1 MGVGT
6 VFDKRNPLPLGEIAE
21 SVQIRG
27 MATHVNSNDG
37 LCTRRDGRFREF
49 GIETPGVRRDVHGD
63 RQRAGVENGAGRSDE
78 GVVGEDHF
86 ISGADA
92 EGGYGDFESG
102 RTVGHGNAVFGAV
115 KFGEC
120 LFKGE
125 SSGSGSSPPNATVEN
140 ILKSFAFRVVI
151 LRPNRK
157 AFLVRLLTA
166 IHCEFRHGNL
176 LSWYEEGLKLI
187 RAG

>member
-1 MGVGT
+1 
-6 VFDKRNPLPLGEIAE
+6 L
-21 SVQIRG
+21 
-27 MATHVNSNDG
+27 ATQVNSKDG

-120 LFKGE
+120 LFKGGIE
-125 SSGSGSSPPNATVEN
+125 FELRDTVHVHERTVPRMTSSVPGSANSHALCPYFYWTRLNSIPCTMLPKPRSTNGSRTDST
-140 ILKSFAFRVVI
+140 FWF
-151 LRPNRK
+151 
-157 AFLVRLLTA
+157 
-166 IHCEFRHGNL
+166 
-176 LSWYEEGLKLI
+176 LI
-187 RAG
+187 RLAKTWEMPMATSDRTSKTRTI

>member
-1 MGVGT
+1 MGT